1 MNLGDHLKYF
11 LKGVIVVSLNIL
23 SLLGGSVPDAPGPKE
38 GQAAPLFSALDQ
50 NSQMVNLSQF
60 KNKSNVILY
69 FYPKDDTPGCTA
81 QACNLRDN
89 IGAIKAMDA
98 VILGVSA
105 DDVASHQEFAQKYQ
119 LPFSLL
125 ADPNK
130 ELINKYGVAMPLVG
144 IAKRWTFIIGKD
156 GVIKKIIKDV
166 KSSAHDS
173 QVLETLRLL
182 KP

>member
-1 MNLGDHLKYF
+1 
-11 LKGVIVVSLNIL
+11 
-23 SLLGGSVPDAPGPKE
+23 
-38 GQAAPLFSALDQ
+38 
-50 NSQMVNLSQF
+50 MVNLSQF

-125 ADPNK
+125 ADPSK

-156 GVIKKIIKDV
+156 GVIKK
-166 KSSAHDS
+166 
-173 QVLETLRLL
+173 LL
-182 KP
+182 KM